1 MIAYG
6 AEDKGVLDYI
16 LSLKKIIKKK
26 FFFVR
31 SISEITKVKKKISL
45 VITGSSYGNSL
56 DQKIIR
62 WSKKNTVISISIVDH
77 WYNFKERFSN
87 KLNLPDYIILND
99 KESFKKIKLLFPSIK
114 QKLIIAG
121 NPILFLL
128 KKKKIQKK
136 KTKKILLFVSEKI
149 PKKFEKQKYL
159 FIKQILF
166 FLPKNYRLHIKL
178 HPREKNTEYLNLKSY
193 KLSVFRN
200 YSLRKLILDPEIIF
214 GIRSILLIKCAIFR
228 NDILSLK
235 IKGLQEKDF
244 IPYKK
249 KWLYPIANI
258 LKFKKIFFKQT
269 KISNSQPIFYVSKQ
283 LINLIKRFT

>member
-45 VITGSSYGNSL
+45 VISGSSYGNSL

-159 FIKQILF
+159 FIKQILL

-178 HPREKNTEYLNLKSY
+178 HPREKNTEYLKLKSY

-235 IKGLQEKDF
+235 IKGLQEKDLNF
-244 IPYKK
+244 
-249 KWLYPIANI
+249 
-258 LKFKKIFFKQT
+258 
-269 KISNSQPIFYVSKQ
+269 SK
-283 LINLIKRFT
+283 LLTDIVVRKNK